1 MELVR
6 VGCRVGLARCKITS
20 GRSEDLKGPLFDS
33 AEQYKPDRS
42 AEMFLPVHYHGEK
55 EWVVDDVLK
64 KYMDEKLQ
72 LQIREKKFIV
82 DLGIVTWLGALK
94 T

>member
-6 VGCRVGLARCKITS
+6 VGCRVGLARCKIIS
-20 GRSEDLKGPLFDS
+20 NRSENLKGPVFDS
-33 AEQYKPDRS
+33 AEQYIPDGS

-64 KYMDEKLQ
+64 KYMEEKLQ
-72 LQIREKKFIV
+72 LKIGDQKFVV
-82 DLGIVTWLGALK
+82 DMGIVTWLGASM

>member
-1 MELVR
+1 VELVR
-6 VGCRVGLARCKITS
+6 VGCRVGLARCKIS
-20 GRSEDLKGPLFDS
+20 SSRSENLKGPLLDS
-33 AEQYKPDRS
+33 AEQYIPDS
-42 AEMFLPVHYHGEK
+42 KAEMFLPVHYHGEK
-55 EWVVDDVLK
+55 EWVIDDVLE

-72 LQIREKKFIV
+72 LKIGEKKFVV